1 MSDHEGNL
9 PGAAPLVFGVPAETV
24 AHALR
29 DAGLAED
36 AVVAVLGRAIARSA
50 EPAALA
56 ADGSFTFQVTI
67 NETAPECAL
76 TYERL
81 FIHPDFVDGVTV
93 VQAGAT
99 PDEIGFNSRFHSIE
113 GEFDSIARDL
123 HTSSNCVAE
132 LRREVFQLSRELEA
146 KITEIDAKIAAK
158 GKDKDSKDTKE
169 KDTKE
174 SKDKDS
180 KDTKEGKEGKDK
192 EGKDRKDGK
201 DKDFL
206 DKVAGVDKVAGID
219 QRPIAAEPAGDPHMS
234 AADPP
239 AGGSERTFISLEDR
253 PDVEATALRPPT
265 EEDD

>member
-9 PGAAPLVFGVPAETV
+9 PGDQPLVFGVPAETV

-36 AVVAVLGRAIARSA
+36 AVIAVLGRAIARSA

-56 ADGSFTFQVTI
+56 PRGFTFQVTI

-81 FIHPDFVDGVTV
+81 FVHPDFVDGVTV
-93 VQAGAT
+93 VQAGST

-113 GEFDSIARDL
+113 AEFDSISRDL

-132 LRREVFQLSRELEA
+132 LRREVFQLARELEA
-146 KITEIDAKIAAK
+146 KITDIEAKIAAK

-174 SKDKDS
+174 SKDKDTKE
-180 KDTKEGKEGKDK
+180 KDTKEGKDK
-192 EGKDRKDGK
+192 EGKDHKDHK
-201 DKDFL
+201 DKD
-206 DKVAGVDKVAGID
+206 VVDKVTGIEKIAGID
-219 QRPIAAEPAGDPHMS
+219 SRPLAPEAAGDPH
-234 AADPP
+234 
-239 AGGSERTFISLEDR
+239 AGTERTFISLEDR
-253 PDVEATALRPPT
+253 PDVEGGALEPPT
-265 EEDD
+265 EEDR